1 MTISVR
7 LNDKETELIK
17 AYAEMNNISLSDLVR
32 NAVIEKIENEY
43 DLECYK
49 KAMEEYKKNPK
60 TYTIEEIKEIEIVG
74 KKRQYYVLKF
84 AIGNMVTNVPI
95 ENSEE
100 IGIRP
105 VIEKQEAKKALQYFR
120 DAELEDDAN
129 WNKRQRDNLIK
140 IKSGDIYQ
148 VILVLKELMYREK
161 IKGLSTSER
170 KTLTS
175 AKQIVVSELVLSEVA
190 DVSDIES
197 ILNDTVDALV

>member
-1 MTISVR
+1 MYSVG
-7 LNDKETELIK
+7 DKVVHPMHG
-17 AYAEMNNISLSDLVR
+17 AG
-32 NAVIEKIENEY
+32 
-43 DLECYK
+43 
-49 KAMEEYKKNPK
+49 
-60 TYTIEEIKEIEIVG
+60 TIEEIKEIEIVG

-120 DAELEDDAN
+120 DDAN

>member
-1 MTISVR
+1 MYSVG
-7 LNDKETELIK
+7 DKVVHPMHG
-17 AYAEMNNISLSDLVR
+17 AG
-32 NAVIEKIENEY
+32 
-43 DLECYK
+43 
-49 KAMEEYKKNPK
+49 
-60 TYTIEEIKEIEIVG
+60 TIEEIKEIEIVG

-129 WNKRQRDNLIK
+129 NLIK

>member
-1 MTISVR
+1 
-7 LNDKETELIK
+7 
-17 AYAEMNNISLSDLVR
+17 
-32 NAVIEKIENEY
+32 
-43 DLECYK
+43 
-49 KAMEEYKKNPK
+49 
-60 TYTIEEIKEIEIVG
+60 
-74 KKRQYYVLKF
+74 
-84 AIGNMVTNVPI
+84 MVTNVPI

-129 WNKRQRDNLIK
+129 WNKRQRDNLVK

>member
-1 MTISVR
+1 MYSVG
-7 LNDKETELIK
+7 DKVVHPMHG
-17 AYAEMNNISLSDLVR
+17 AG
-32 NAVIEKIENEY
+32 
-43 DLECYK
+43 
-49 KAMEEYKKNPK
+49 
-60 TYTIEEIKEIEIVG
+60 TIEEIKEIEIVG

-105 VIEKQEAKKALQYFR
+105 VIEKQ
-120 DAELEDDAN
+120 ELEDDAN

>member
-1 MTISVR
+1 MYSVG
-7 LNDKETELIK
+7 DKVVHPMHG
-17 AYAEMNNISLSDLVR
+17 AG
-32 NAVIEKIENEY
+32 
-43 DLECYK
+43 
-49 KAMEEYKKNPK
+49 
-60 TYTIEEIKEIEIVG
+60 TIEEIKEIEIVG

-84 AIGNMVTNVPI
+84 
-95 ENSEE
+95 
-100 IGIRP
+100 
-105 VIEKQEAKKALQYFR
+105 EKQEAKKALQYFR

>member
-1 MTISVR
+1 MYSVG
-7 LNDKETELIK
+7 DKVVHLMHG
-17 AYAEMNNISLSDLVR
+17 AG
-32 NAVIEKIENEY
+32 
-43 DLECYK
+43 
-49 KAMEEYKKNPK
+49 
-60 TYTIEEIKEIEIVG
+60 TIEEIKEIGIVG

-84 AIGNMVTNVPI
+84 DIGNMVTNVPI

-100 IGIRP
+100 VGIRP

>member
-1 MTISVR
+1 MYSVG
-7 LNDKETELIK
+7 DKVVHPMHG
-17 AYAEMNNISLSDLVR
+17 AG
-32 NAVIEKIENEY
+32 
-43 DLECYK
+43 
-49 KAMEEYKKNPK
+49 
-60 TYTIEEIKEIEIVG
+60 TIEEIKEIEIVG

-105 VIEKQEAKKALQYFR
+105 V
-120 DAELEDDAN
+120 
-129 WNKRQRDNLIK
+129 K

-148 VILVLKELMYREK
+148 VLLVLKELMYREK